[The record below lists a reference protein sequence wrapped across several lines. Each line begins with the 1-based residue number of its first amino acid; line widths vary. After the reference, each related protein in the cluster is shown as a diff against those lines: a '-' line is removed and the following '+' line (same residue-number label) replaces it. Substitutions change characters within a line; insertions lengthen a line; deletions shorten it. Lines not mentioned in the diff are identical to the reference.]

1 MIHQVRRRTVVLA
14 LAAAALAACG
24 RKARLAAVPSGAVVL
39 ALGDSITFGTG
50 TTPEASYPSVLAGLS
65 GWKVVNAGVPGDT
78 SGGALQR
85 LPALLAEHRPQLV
98 LVSIGGNDFLRRMSE
113 ADTRENIRAICR
125 QIKAAGAQAV
135 LVAVPQ
141 ASALAAVA
149 RSLSDHPM
157 YAELAKELAV
167 PLHADGWADV
177 LSDPALRSDPIHANA
192 EGYAKFAEGLARTL
206 KESGLLSG

>member
-1 MIHQVRRRTVVLA
+1 M
-14 LAAAALAACG
+14 
-24 RKARLAAVPSGAVVL
+24 
-39 ALGDSITFGTG
+39 
-50 TTPEASYPSVLAGLS
+50 
-65 GWKVVNAGVPGDT
+65 
-78 SGGALQR
+78 
-85 LPALLAEHRPQLV
+85 
-98 LVSIGGNDFLRRMSE
+98 
-113 ADTRENIRAICR
+113 
-125 QIKAAGAQAV
+125 
-135 LVAVPQ
+135 AVPQ

-206 KESGLLSG
+206 KESGLLTG